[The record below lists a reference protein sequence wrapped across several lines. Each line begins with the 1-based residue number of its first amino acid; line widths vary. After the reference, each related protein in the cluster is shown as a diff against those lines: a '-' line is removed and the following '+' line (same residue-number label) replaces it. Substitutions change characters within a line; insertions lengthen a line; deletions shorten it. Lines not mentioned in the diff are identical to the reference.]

1 MSEKNAL
8 KEFFVVAVAL
18 TTKDNVE
25 KISTLVKNQGVN
37 IDSNFNILQNDVSR
51 DQLQN
56 IFQGLSAISAT
67 LKIGARNAFRK
78 CGVDIQCHTNR
89 YSLKSS
95 FLRIF
100 CI

>member
-37 IDSNFNILQNDVSR
+37 IDSNFNIL
-51 DQLQN
+51 
-56 IFQGLSAISAT
+56 
-67 LKIGARNAFRK
+67 
-78 CGVDIQCHTNR
+78 
-89 YSLKSS
+89 
-95 FLRIF
+95 
-100 CI
+100 